1 MDEKTVESARAEF
14 EKWVKNPHMLGRCH
28 APGSEDRYEVSE
40 TQYAWRAWQAAIAAY
55 RDAEIERLTAS
66 LVHWKRLADEA
77 CRGEMLALK
86 EKHDLR
92 AKLEAA
98 EARLT
103 WMIERSARV
112 VYSMDGEE
120 CWVDYETREIVGR
133 GYARATCRVGKS
145 PIESIDAARGGEHG

>member
-98 EARLT
+98 ERDAERYRWLRENRL
-103 WMIERSARV
+103 WLKANLPMLAAQEFDAGIDSAMR
-112 VYSMDGEE
+112 
-120 CWVDYETREIVGR
+120 DY
-133 GYARATCRVGKS
+133 Y
-145 PIESIDAARGGEHG
+145 AARGGERG